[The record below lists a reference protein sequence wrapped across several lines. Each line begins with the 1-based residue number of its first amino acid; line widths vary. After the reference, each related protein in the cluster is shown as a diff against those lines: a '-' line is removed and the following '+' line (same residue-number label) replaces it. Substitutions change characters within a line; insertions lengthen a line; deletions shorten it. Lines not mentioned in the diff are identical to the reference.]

1 MYSCLVID
9 KNQIIELADQFL
21 EGTKLFITEVR
32 IKPVNRI
39 VVMIDGDEGVR
50 IDDCVALS
58 RFIESKFDREAD
70 DFELTVTSAGI
81 GEPLKFNRQ
90 YIKNIGRT
98 IQVELTD
105 DQVIEGQ
112 LITADEETITI
123 ERMVKEKIN
132 HKNIKKTDVKTIRYN
147 EIRKAVVM
155 VSFK

>member
-1 MYSCLVID
+1 
-9 KNQIIELADQFL
+9 LADQFL

>member
-1 MYSCLVID
+1 M
-9 KNQIIELADQFL
+9 ADQFL

>member
-1 MYSCLVID
+1 MID

>member
-1 MYSCLVID
+1 MID

-21 EGTKLFITEVR
+21 GGTKLFITEIR

-81 GEPLKFNRQ
+81 GEPLKFTRQ

-98 IQVELTD
+98 IQVELTE

-112 LITADEETITI
+112 LITADEETITL

-132 HKNIKKTDVKTIRYN
+132 HKNIKKTDVRTIRYN

>member
-1 MYSCLVID
+1 MID

-21 EGTKLFITEVR
+21 GGTKLFITEIR

-81 GEPLKFNRQ
+81 GEPLKFTRQ

-98 IQVELTD
+98 IQVELTE

-132 HKNIKKTDVKTIRYN
+132 HKNIKKTDVRTIRYN

>member
-1 MYSCLVID
+1 VID

-21 EGTKLFITEVR
+21 GGTKLFITEIR

-81 GEPLKFNRQ
+81 GEPLKFTRQ

-98 IQVELTD
+98 IQVELTE

-132 HKNIKKTDVKTIRYN
+132 HKNIKKTDVRTIRYN